1 MSKKKKIF
9 DIIQIGDK
17 SNLISRCFDI
27 FLVVVIL
34 SNITVL
40 LLATFEELSPCFTFF
55 RYVEYITTAIFLIEY
70 ILRIWTANYLYPNE
84 KPGKARLHFLLSY
97 DGIVDLLTIIPAF
110 FLTGFIAFRMLR
122 VVRIFHLFRLNAQ
135 YDSFNV
141 ITSVIK
147 ERRNQLFSSLFI
159 ILILMLSS
167 SLCMYSA
174 EHAAQPEVFKNAFS
188 GIWWAVST
196 ILTVGYGDITPITVL
211 GKIMAIVIAFLGVGV
226 VAIPTGI
233 ISAGFVEQYTKNQSL
248 SDSNVNSSKNLK
260 NISIIE
266 IKVDKKF
273 KGKKLQAIKES
284 QNIDIYLV
292 IRDDLQILPYD
303 ELVLKSDDILI
314 TKAK

>member
-17 SNLISRCFDI
+17 SNFASRCFDI

-40 LLATFEELSPCFTFF
+40 LLETFEELRPYFTFF

-211 GKIMAIVIAFLGVGV
+211 GKVMAIVIAFLGVGV